1 MRRAILFAGV
11 MVAIG
16 AIASP
21 AIAKSDKEFLSDAIK
36 GDNSEIALGELAA
49 QKGTSDGVRSFGRT
63 LVDDHRQTR
72 DEATTL
78 ATDLEV
84 KVSSTMTDTAQGE
97 VEKLQRMSGT
107 EFDKAFVDYMLLN
120 HQKDIA
126 EFEEKAGEGDRQ
138 VSQLAK
144 KTLPMLQKH
153 LQLAQTL
160 SNH

>member
-1 MRRAILFAGV
+1 
-11 MVAIG
+11 
-16 AIASP
+16 
-21 AIAKSDKEFLSDAIK
+21 
-36 GDNSEIALGELAA
+36 
-49 QKGTSDGVRSFGRT
+49 
-63 LVDDHRQTR
+63 
-72 DEATTL
+72 
-78 ATDLEV
+78 
-84 KVSSTMTDTAQGE
+84 
-97 VEKLQRMSGT
+97 MSGT